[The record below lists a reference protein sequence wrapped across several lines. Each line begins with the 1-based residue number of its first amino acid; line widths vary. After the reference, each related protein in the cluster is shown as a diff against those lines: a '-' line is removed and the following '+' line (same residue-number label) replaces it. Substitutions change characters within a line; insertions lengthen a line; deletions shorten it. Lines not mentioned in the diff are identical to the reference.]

1 MLLEKH
7 ELVDFNGGNTDAS
20 YYGNVDNFHDKGEI
34 PEKYKLCKK
43 GLKYQK
49 KRVKQYRILNFPLSI
64 LTSSRFVYC
73 EKTKYCSDLI
83 KNDLAKI

>member
-43 GLKYQK
+43 GLKY
-49 KRVKQYRILNFPLSI
+49 
-64 LTSSRFVYC
+64 
-73 EKTKYCSDLI
+73 
-83 KNDLAKI
+83 